1 MRVLKDLA
9 GLLVPDGGLHLAD
22 MRLAQQQH
30 AQAGLADAAAHRQGK
45 LAFQQHLVER
55 QLAAVIAARQR
66 QLTIQRFRADADAHG
81 GDFQRAVQN
90 RVVEQDIAVHV
101 PIVVIRRAAVVR
113 LSGAQLAADA
123 LNEHRAVL
131 LGERIFALLGREI
144 GVQILELL
152 RGDEGDAAAQQRGI
166 A

>member
-1 MRVLKDLA
+1 M
-9 GLLVPDGGLHLAD
+9 
-22 MRLAQQQH
+22 
-30 AQAGLADAAAHRQGK
+30 
-45 LAFQQHLVER
+45 
-55 QLAAVIAARQR
+55 
-66 QLTIQRFRADADAHG
+66 
-81 GDFQRAVQN
+81 
-90 RVVEQDIAVHV
+90 
-101 PIVVIRRAAVVR
+101 R

>member
-1 MRVLKDLA
+1 M
-9 GLLVPDGGLHLAD
+9 
-22 MRLAQQQH
+22 
-30 AQAGLADAAAHRQGK
+30 
-45 LAFQQHLVER
+45 ER
-55 QLAAVIAARQR
+55 QLAAVVAARQR

-81 GDFQRAVQN
+81 GDFQRTVQN

-101 PIVVIRRAAVVR
+101 PIVVIRRATVVR